1 MLLRNSRLLIV
12 IYLFESFGNFA
23 PVPTAVRCRPE
34 FAAVRTAVTDAMVTY
49 KASCRSR
56 PLAVRSAG
64 IQSPIAAMNC
74 VKKTVTL
81 KGGCEYFPRN
91 ADRRGIRI
99 DIHAIDVAENQ
110 PYSREGDDSTING
123 VQFHSGVAVEA
134 THCRNDYID
143 LIVVQFAIEY
153 CSIP

>member
-23 PVPTAVRCRPE
+23 PVPTAVRCHPE

-56 PLAVRSAG
+56 PLAVRSAD

-91 ADRRGIRI
+91 ADTLAVKHRWTHQVPPIARRVINIVTI
-99 DIHAIDVAENQ
+99 D
-110 PYSREGDDSTING
+110 NG
-123 VQFHSGVAVEA
+123 VPIKS
-134 THCRNDYID
+134 ND
-143 LIVVQFAIEY
+143 VVRPNQDGH
-153 CSIP
+153 